1 MEYYPASTRNP
12 PRKMVKTINSMI
24 DHIDVN
30 AQRKAAECYAAFTF
44 AKQNSASWTKQLL
57 LLFSNIDVMVEM
69 HLKGNYNF
77 TEGEYHLANFLDRK
91 LPKEWI
97 IHTKPTLKKWGL
109 HMTRKTPDIVIAHKK
124 FGIMIIEVKD
134 YSDFNNFKK
143 EIVKTRNGKFLDI
156 FYKDNKGRS
165 KNINPVKN
173 LKQTFIQ
180 K

>member
-1 MEYYPASTRNP
+1 MT
-12 PRKMVKTINSMI
+12 
-24 DHIDVN
+24 
-30 AQRKAAECYAAFTF
+30 
-44 AKQNSASWTKQLL
+44 
-57 LLFSNIDVMVEM
+57 NIDRVLPKGILQKYQKNE
-69 HLKGNYNF
+69 LKGNYNF

-143 EIVKTRNGKFLDI
+143 EIVKMGKKKFLDI
-156 FYKDNKGRS
+156 FYKDNKG
-165 KNINPVKN
+165 
-173 LKQTFIQ
+173 
-180 K
+180 